1 MNFCSKNT
9 LNIVTMI
16 ENLYEYLMA
25 LESNDRRVRE
35 VHETM
40 YVQFN
45 ASIIIL
51 NNNSAVPIFIW
62 ARLVSSLVSD
72 APKVRKRRVRIFL
85 DKIGHHPIP
94 CSGI

>member
-1 MNFCSKNT
+1 
-9 LNIVTMI
+9 
-16 ENLYEYLMA
+16 MA
-25 LESNDRRVRE
+25 FESNDRRVRE

-45 ASIIIL
+45 IINIM

-85 DKIGHHPIP
+85 LIRLVTIRFHALGFNQ
-94 CSGI
+94 